1 MFDRYGR
8 PLRRPGIV
16 RKGAVQKKDSP
27 MRLALTSLFIALSL
41 TLAGAAVAMD
51 KENTLYIDLK
61 DGRVVIEMRPDLAPN
76 HVKRIKELARAG
88 KYDGVV
94 FHRVIEGF
102 MAQTGDPTGTGTGGM
117 GEPLKA
123 EFSKEPH
130 NRGAVS
136 MARTND
142 PNSARSQ
149 FFIVFK
155 DSNFLDSQYTV
166 WGKVVSGMEH
176 VDKIKRGAPG
186 SGAVSPPPDKMI
198 KVQVAADAKD

>member
-1 MFDRYGR
+1 
-8 PLRRPGIV
+8 
-16 RKGAVQKKDSP
+16 
-27 MRLALTSLFIALSL
+27 MRLALMPLFVAISFMF
-41 TLAGAAVAMD
+41 AGATAAMD

-61 DGRVVIEMRPDLAPN
+61 DGRVVIEMLPNLAPN
-76 HVKRIKELARAG
+76 HVKQIKKLAREG

-102 MAQTGDPTGTGTGGM
+102 MAQTGDPTGTGSGGM

-130 NRGAVS
+130 VRGAVS

-166 WGKVVSGMEH
+166 WGKVVSGMEF

-186 SGAVSPPPDKMI
+186 SGAVAAPADKMV
-198 KVQVAADAKD
+198 KVQVAADATN

>member
-1 MFDRYGR
+1 M
-8 PLRRPGIV
+8 V
-16 RKGAVQKKDSP
+16 AAASVQSLGMDSL
-27 MRLALTSLFIALSL
+27 MRLVLTSLALVATLML
-41 TLAGAAVAMD
+41 TGGAAAMD

-76 HVKRIKELARAG
+76 HVAQIKKLAREG
-88 KYDGVV
+88 KYDGIV

-102 MAQTGDPTGTGTGGM
+102 MAQTGDPTGTGSGGM
-117 GEPLKA
+117 GETLKA
-123 EFSKEPH
+123 EFSREPH
-130 NRGAVS
+130 SRGAVS

-155 DSNFLDSQYTV
+155 DSNFLDGQYTV
-166 WGKVVSGMEH
+166 WGRVTSGMEF
-176 VDKIKRGAPG
+176 VDKIKRGVGQSG
-186 SGAVSPPPDKMI
+186 SVPQPADKMV